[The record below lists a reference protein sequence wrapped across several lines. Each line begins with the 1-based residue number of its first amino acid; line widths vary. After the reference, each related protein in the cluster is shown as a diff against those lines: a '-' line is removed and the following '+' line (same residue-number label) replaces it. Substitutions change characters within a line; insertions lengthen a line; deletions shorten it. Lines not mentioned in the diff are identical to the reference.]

1 MNEHEHEHEHENLN
15 SNDQSSQPEAQ
26 NVENTPPPSPAGPN
40 IPKWAMR
47 MGKLMIFFAVLGCLL
62 LAGVAFFISSV
73 IENALSG
80 HGL

>member
-1 MNEHEHEHEHENLN
+1 MNEHEHENENLN

-26 NVENTPPPSPAGPN
+26 NVENTPPPRPAGPN

>member
-1 MNEHEHEHEHENLN
+1 MNE
-15 SNDQSSQPEAQ
+15 NDQDNHLEGQ
-26 NVENTPPPSPAGPN
+26 NVESAPPPRPAGPN

-47 MGKLMIFFAVLGCLL
+47 IGKLMIFFAILGCLL
-62 LAGVAFFISSV
+62 LAGVAFFISSI

>member
-1 MNEHEHEHEHENLN
+1 MND
-15 SNDQSSQPEAQ
+15 NDQDNHLEGQ
-26 NVENTPPPSPAGPN
+26 NVESPPPPRPAGPN

-47 MGKLMIFFAVLGCLL
+47 MGKLMIFFAILGCLL
-62 LAGVAFFISSV
+62 LAGVAFFISSI

>member
-1 MNEHEHEHEHENLN
+1 MNDNENDN
-15 SNDQSSQPEAQ
+15 NQINQGEAQ
-26 NVENTPPPSPAGPN
+26 NVESTPPPRPAGPN

>member
-1 MNEHEHEHEHENLN
+1 MNENENENLN
-15 SNDQSSQPEAQ
+15 SSGESIEPEAQ
-26 NVENTPPPSPAGPN
+26 NVENTPPPRPAGPN

-62 LAGVAFFISSV
+62 LAGVAFFFCCV